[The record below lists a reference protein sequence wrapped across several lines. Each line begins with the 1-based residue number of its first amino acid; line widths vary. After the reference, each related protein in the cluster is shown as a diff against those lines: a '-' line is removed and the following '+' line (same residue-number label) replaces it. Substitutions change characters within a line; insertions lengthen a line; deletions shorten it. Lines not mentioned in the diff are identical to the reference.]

1 MSLTNLPDFLTSD
14 TYGEIFLKGHRV
26 TLYHVLW
33 HYNNGYS
40 PEALHEQFP
49 TISMGLIHQV
59 LSYYW
64 NQMDE
69 VNQYLGKM
77 QAEIDQQGSASVPI
91 DFDALRQRLTQK
103 LSTKLSSYYANHV
116 AIYM

>member
-1 MSLTNLPDFLTSD
+1 MSLTNVPDFLTTD
-14 TYGEIFLKGHRV
+14 AYGEVFLTGHRV

-49 TISMGLIHQV
+49 TISMGLIHQI

-69 VNQYLGKM
+69 VNQYLS
-77 QAEIDQQGSASVPI
+77 QVQLEIDQQRSASVPI
-91 DFDALRQRLTQK
+91 DFDTLRQRLAQK
-103 LSTKLSSYYANHV
+103 ISTKPSKAG
-116 AIYM
+116 